1 MLSTKTS
8 TAQIKC
14 INKNPRED
22 RYHAIT
28 HVGGYGSSQWKLT
41 LDDAIGKIERGEWDF
56 YTMANG
62 HRVNVVVASRN
73 GRKYLKTEADHDTPD
88 NLLSLAECP

>member
-1 MLSTKTS
+1 MVSTITK

-22 RYHAIT
+22 RHHAIT
-28 HVGGYGSSQWKLT
+28 HIGGYVNSQWKLT
-41 LDDAIGKIERGEWDF
+41 LADAIDKIERREWDF

-62 HRVNVVVASRN
+62 HRADVFVAKHE
-73 GRKYLKTEADHDTPD
+73 GRKYLKTTADYDTPD
-88 NLLSLAECP
+88 NLLSLPECP

>member
-1 MLSTKTS
+1 MVTTATK

-28 HVGGYGSSQWKLT
+28 HIGGYVTSQWKLT
-41 LDDAIGKIERGEWDF
+41 LNDAIGMIERREWSF

-62 HRVNVVVASRN
+62 HRADVIVASRF
-73 GRKYLKTEADHDTPD
+73 GRKYLKTTADYDTPD
-88 NLLSLAECP
+88 NLLSLPECP

>member
-1 MLSTKTS
+1 MASTVTK

-28 HVGGYGSSQWKLT
+28 HVGGYETTRWKIT
-41 LDDAIGKIERGEWDF
+41 KDDAISMIERREWSF
-56 YTMANG
+56 FTMANG
-62 HRVNVVVASRN
+62 HRADVVVATRL
-73 GRKYLKTEADHDTPD
+73 GRKYLKTTADYDTPD
-88 NLLSLAECP
+88 NLLNLPECP